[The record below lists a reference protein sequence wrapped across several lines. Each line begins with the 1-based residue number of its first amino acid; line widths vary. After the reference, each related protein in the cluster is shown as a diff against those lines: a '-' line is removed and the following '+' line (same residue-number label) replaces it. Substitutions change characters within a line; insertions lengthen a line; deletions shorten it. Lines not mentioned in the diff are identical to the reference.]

1 MQIGFYKE
9 NQLQKVSLLEGKTS
23 DTLLPFLEET
33 FKVYKI
39 NKIIYT
45 NGPGSYMATKITY
58 VLLKTLQI
66 IKDIELEAVD
76 AFSLNENKPI
86 KALGKLYFVKEKEN
100 IITKKFDETIEQ
112 VFFMPKRLENLQYSK
127 TIQPQYFIGAV

>member
-86 KALGKLYFVKEKEN
+86 KALGKLYFIKEKEN

>member
-112 VFFMPKRLENLQYSK
+112 VFFMPKKLENLQYSK